1 MEDIKVETNLPMNE
15 MNAELREEENFTTVA
30 EELRPKKEEERDW
43 GIAKFTTLWM
53 GSVHNILSY
62 MTVAGFFMLGLNSQQ
77 VLLAVMT
84 SAIIVSFFYVVNGVA
99 SAKYGIP
106 FTMVLRS
113 VFGVKGSIIPSL
125 ARGVIA
131 GMVFFGTQTFVTAT
145 TLDVIISRV
154 FPGYLD
160 IGSGATFL
168 DLPLYTVISF
178 VLVWLITIGLFMGGT
193 AVIDKLGTY
202 ASPIVYVFIIGATIW
217 AVNIAGGLGNVF
229 SYSPD
234 NAQFNIPL
242 FIACVSALVSN
253 WAGPIVN
260 IGDFTQR
267 AKDLKSMIIGLPL
280 GFIASYVL
288 FALACVS
295 LFAGTA
301 IAFPEMQ
308 DFDIVLAINQMDSSL
323 AVIVLIM
330 ALNLGATAFVIF
342 GNLFPAGLQL
352 TALAPKL
359 FTVKTGGLLTG
370 IVGVLILPW
379 KIINNLFL
387 FYSFIG
393 SMFGPIAGIMLS
405 DFFINKKGTLSLKQ
419 IYAPEGSPDS
429 IDYNMRAVIVLA
441 ISFTISMA
449 GAFLPGIAILKMIND
464 FAFFSGLFTSFVLY
478 TLLTVLDKN

>member
-1 MEDIKVETNLPMNE
+1 MAENLAVDRLNTGVDD
-15 MNAELREEENFTTVA
+15 ELDFTSVG
-30 EELRPKKEEERDW
+30 EELRPKTEQERDW
-43 GIAKFTTLWM
+43 GIGKFTTLWM

-62 MTVAGFFMLGLNSQQ
+62 MTVAGFFMLGLNSTQ
-77 VLLAVMT
+77 VLAAVMT
-84 SAIIVSFFYVVNGVA
+84 SAVIVSFFYVVNGIA

-125 ARGVIA
+125 ARGLIA
-131 GMVFFGTQTFVTAT
+131 GMVFFGTQTFVTAKT
-145 TLDVIISRV
+145 FDVIFSRV
-154 FPGYLD
+154 FPGYLS
-160 IGSGATFL
+160 IGGGASFL
-168 DLPLYTVISF
+168 GLPIYTIISF
-178 VLVWLITIGLFMGGT
+178 VLVWVITIGLFMGGT
-193 AVIDKLGTY
+193 KVIDKLGTI

-217 AVNIAGGLGNVF
+217 AINIAGGIGNVLN
-229 SYSPD
+229 YRPE
-234 NAQFNIPL
+234 NAQFNVAL

-260 IGDFTQR
+260 TGDFTQR

-280 GFIASYVL
+280 GFIMSYVL

-308 DFDIVLAINQMDSSL
+308 NFDIVMAINQMESTL
-323 AVIVLIM
+323 AVIVLVM

-352 TALAPKL
+352 TALAPKI
-359 FTVKTGGLLTG
+359 FNVKTGGLLTG

-379 KIINNLFL
+379 KIIDNLFL

-419 IYAPEGSPDS
+419 IYAPEGSAGS
-429 IDYNMRAVIVLA
+429 LAYNSRAMIVLA
-441 ISFTISMA
+441 ISFTLSMA
-449 GAFLPGIAILKMIND
+449 GAFFPQIGLLKMLND
-464 FAFFSGLFTSFVLY
+464 FAFFSGLISSFVLY
-478 TLLTVLDKN
+478 TLLTVLDKK

>member
-1 MEDIKVETNLPMNE
+1 MAENVAFKQMAQPETE
-15 MNAELREEENFTTVA
+15 TIDYTTVG
-30 EELRPKKEEERDW
+30 EELRPKTVEERDW
-43 GIAKFTTLWM
+43 GIGKFTTLWM

-62 MTVAGFFMLGLNSQQ
+62 MTVAGFFLLGLNSKQ
-77 VLLAVMT
+77 VLAAVMT
-84 SAIIVSFFYVVNGVA
+84 SAVIVSFFYVANGIA

-113 VFGVKGSIIPSL
+113 VFGVKGAIIPSL
-125 ARGVIA
+125 ARGLIA
-131 GMVFFGTQTFVTAT
+131 GMVFFGTQTFVTAKT
-145 TLDVIISRV
+145 FDVIFSRI
-154 FPGYLD
+154 FPGYLA
-160 IGSGATFL
+160 IGGDATL
-168 DLPLYTVISF
+168 LGLPIYTVISF
-178 VLVWLITIGLFMGGT
+178 VLTWVITIGLFMGGT
-193 AVIDKLGTY
+193 KVIDKLGTY
-202 ASPIVYVFIIGATIW
+202 ASPVVYVFIIGATWW
-217 AVNIAGGLGNVF
+217 AINIAGGLDNVLN
-229 SYSPD
+229 YSPD
-234 NAQFNIPL
+234 NANFNGVL
-242 FIACVSALVSN
+242 FITCVSALVSN

-260 IGDFTQR
+260 MGDFTQR

-308 DFDIVLAINQMDSSL
+308 NFDIVMAINQMESSL

-352 TALAPKL
+352 TSLAPKL
-359 FTVKTGGLLTG
+359 FNVKTGGLLTG

-379 KIINNLFL
+379 KIIDNLFL

-405 DFFINKKGTLSLKQ
+405 DFFIKRKRQLSLTQ
-419 IYAPEGSPDS
+419 IYAPEGSAAS
-429 IDYNMRAVIVLA
+429 IDYNKRAVIVLG
-441 ISFTISMA
+441 ISFSLSMA
-449 GAFLPGIAILKMIND
+449 GAFFPEVALLKLLND
-464 FAFFSGLFTSFVLY
+464 FAFFSGLISSFVLY
-478 TLLTVLDKN
+478 TAWTLLDPNTIN